1 MISIHLSSL
10 NRHTLRSNSIGK
22 LVSNLSSA
30 YHTTYVE
37 WGHTGRSLPLTS
49 PSRPVISPLGGVF
62 LLYLFVGC

>member
-1 MISIHLSSL
+1 MISIHLPSCE
-10 NRHTLRSNSIGK
+10 RHTLRSNSIGK

-30 YHTTYVE
+30 YHFTSVE
-37 WGHTGRSLPLTS
+37 WGHTGRFLLLTN